1 MLITKAHL
9 LVLQELANGE
19 AAGHAVRTLA
29 EDEAQE
35 HIYREL
41 ELQGLLL
48 LEVPRAYRLTG
59 AGREALGI
67 LEAMRKAAGQAQGP
81 YTPHP
86 HPLPLQ
92 FEELKND
99 WRFLGSDIL
108 AALHAAQQKK
118 GRVGP
123 LTAQVLSARGL
134 TEGVHDTLEKRSFMR
149 LNQHGEAWIN
159 FANRHRSRLEINGDL
174 ANSIRHMHPGYTGR
188 PDLNMPDEQIPLL
201 EVMDLLTWSVPER
214 TVYALTELGRAVYEA
229 LLKEGYAPIDA
240 VLDEPT
246 LEVLALLV
254 SQGSDALTSEQLL
267 NLQTLGYVEL
277 DGTVSA
283 AGQAA
288 MRAYSLLV
296 APQFSEG
303 KSQEQIRTFA
313 ITEPEIELLAAV
325 KQLTEPANSPQ
336 LQADKKTLHRVL
348 VDRMVKRYQELVGRY
363 GRTLEERLPKKR
375 KAVALLEQLKD
386 HDDWFNTFWDLDE
399 LLVSLEAFDLLR
411 TEVEE
416 TKTVYRLTPNGH
428 KILAEQQGS
437 SRDITATAVK
447 VLTTAVTRFHAPA
460 DSWVEQAREEGLIGT
475 GGVSKLGRF
484 YADLA
489 EQCVRIPALTREEA
503 EVLVNLPETVRET
516 GSSHR
521 LASTSTAKDQ
531 SSLDEEK
538 RDWALEKLEARGLIE
553 RLVDGQVM
561 RTEAGQLLA
570 KAVSGAMQLGHPVTP
585 AIVRLLTAIRQV
597 GTLYIKEQKVR
608 MMPHNWA
615 EEERLTGLGPQE
627 FKEAV
632 HIARMGHYVGEA
644 NITEAGLDLLA
655 VLELLNA
662 SQNMVLLNSE
672 SH

>member
-1 MLITKAHL
+1 MFITKAHL
-9 LVLQELANGE
+9 LALQEFAAGE
-19 AAGHAVRTLA
+19 AAGHPVRTLA
-29 EDEAQE
+29 EDEPQG

-48 LEVPRAYRLTG
+48 LEVPRSYRLTD
-59 AGREALGI
+59 AGREARGI

-81 YTPHP
+81 SAAHP
-86 HPLPLQ
+86 HSLPLQ
-92 FEELKND
+92 FNEFKND

-108 AALHAAQQKK
+108 AALYAAKLKEGQ
-118 GRVGP
+118 VGP

-134 TEGVHDTLEKRSFMR
+134 TETVHDTLEKRSSVR
-149 LNQHGEAWIN
+149 LNRYGEAWLD
-159 FANRHRSRLEINGDL
+159 FARRFRPRLEINGDL

-188 PDLNMPDEQIPLL
+188 PDANMPAEHIALL
-201 EVMDLLTWSVPER
+201 EAMDLLTWSVPER
-214 TVYALTELGRAVYEA
+214 TIYALTALGRAVYET
-229 LLKEGYAPIDA
+229 LLKEGYAPLDT

-246 LEVLALLV
+246 LKVLALLV
-254 SQGSDALTSEQLL
+254 EQGSKALTSEQLL
-267 NLQTLGYVEL
+267 KLQMLGYVEL

-288 MRAYSLLV
+288 MGAYSLLV
-296 APQFSEG
+296 APRFIEG
-303 KSQEQIRTFA
+303 ESPEQIRTFA

-325 KQLTEPANSPQ
+325 QQIAEPANSSQ
-336 LQADKKTLHRVL
+336 LHPDKKTLHRVL
-348 VDRMVKRYQELVGRY
+348 IDRMVKRYQDLMGRY
-363 GRTLEERLPKKR
+363 GRTIEERSAKKR
-375 KAVALLEQLKD
+375 KAVALLEHLKD
-386 HDDWFNTFWDLDE
+386 HDEWFNTFWDLDE
-399 LLVSLEAFDLLR
+399 LLVGLEAFDLLR
-411 TEVEE
+411 AEVEE
-416 TKTVYRLTPNGH
+416 TQTVYRLTPTGH

-475 GGVSKLGRF
+475 GGVSKSGRF

-489 EQCVRIPALTREEA
+489 EHCVRIPALTREEA

-516 GSSHR
+516 
-521 LASTSTAKDQ
+521 STSTARDH

-538 RDWALEKLEARGLIE
+538 QGWALEKLEARGLIE
-553 RLVDGQVM
+553 RLVDGQIVQ
-561 RTEAGQLLA
+561 TEAGQLLA
-570 KAVSGAMQLGHPVTP
+570 RAVSGALQLGHPVTP
-585 AIVRLLTAIRQV
+585 AIVRLLAAIRQV
-597 GTLYIKEQKVR
+597 GTLYVKEQKVR

-632 HIARMGHYVGEA
+632 HIARLGHYIGEV

-655 VLELLNA
+655 VQERLNT
-662 SQNMVLLNSE
+662 SQNMVLLNQSLTQE
-672 SH
+672 

>member
-1 MLITKAHL
+1 MLITTAHL
-9 LVLQELANGE
+9 LALKELATGE
-19 AAGHAVRTLA
+19 AAGHAVHTLP
-29 EDEAQE
+29 EDESQE

-41 ELQGLLL
+41 ELQGLVL
-48 LEVPRAYRLTG
+48 LEVPRAYRLTS

-67 LEAMRKAAGQAQGP
+67 LAAMRKAAGQAQGP

-92 FEELKND
+92 FEEHKND

-118 GRVGP
+118 GRIGP
-123 LTAQVLSARGL
+123 LTAQMLSARGL
-134 TEGVHDTLEKRSFMR
+134 TESVHDTLEEQPAIR
-149 LNQHGEAWIN
+149 LNQHGEAWID
-159 FANRHRSRLEINGDL
+159 FAIRYPPRLEINSDL
-174 ANSIRHMHPGYTGR
+174 ANSIRHMHPGYTGS
-188 PDLNMPDEQIPLL
+188 PDINMPGEHIPLL
-201 EVMDLLTWSVPER
+201 EAMDLLTWSVPER
-214 TVYALTELGRAVYEA
+214 TIYALTALGRAVYEA
-229 LLKEGYAPIDA
+229 LLKEGYAGPGQA
-240 VLDEPT
+240 SPLHTVLDEPI
-246 LEVLALLV
+246 LEMLVLLV
-254 SQGSDALTSEQLL
+254 NQGSKALTSEQML

-288 MRAYSLLV
+288 IRAYSLLV
-296 APQFSEG
+296 APRFIEG
-303 KSQEQIRTFA
+303 ERPEQIRTFA

-363 GRTLEERLPKKR
+363 GRTIKERSAKKR
-375 KAVALLEQLKD
+375 QAVALLEQLKD
-386 HDDWFNTFWDLDE
+386 HDEWFNTFWDLDE
-399 LLVSLEAFDLLR
+399 LLVSLEAFDLLHA
-411 TEVEE
+411 EVAEA
-416 TKTVYRLTPNGH
+416 KTVYRLTPNGL

-475 GGVSKLGRF
+475 GGVSKSGRF

-489 EQCVRIPALTREEA
+489 EHCARKPALTREEA

-531 SSLDEEK
+531 SSLAEEK
-538 RDWALEKLEARGLIE
+538 QGWAFEKLEGRGLIE

-570 KAVSGAMQLGHPVTP
+570 KAVSGALQLGHPVTP
-585 AIVRLLTAIRQV
+585 AIVRLLAAIRQV
-597 GTLYIKEQKVR
+597 GTLYVKEQKIR
-608 MMPHNWA
+608 IQPEKWA
-615 EEERLTGLGPQE
+615 EVERLTGLGPQE
-627 FKEAV
+627 FQETV
-632 HIARMGHYVGEA
+632 HIARMGHYIGEV

-655 VLELLNA
+655 VQEQLI
-662 SQNMVLLNSE
+662 
-672 SH
+672 

>member
-9 LVLQELANGE
+9 LALQEFAAGE
-19 AAGHAVRTLA
+19 AAGHPVRTLA
-29 EDEAQE
+29 QDEPQE

-48 LEVPRAYRLTG
+48 LEVPRSYRLTH

-81 YTPHP
+81 YTAHP
-86 HPLPLQ
+86 HPLPLH
-92 FEELKND
+92 FNELKND

-108 AALHAAQQKK
+108 AALQAARQKG

-123 LTAQVLSARGL
+123 LTAQELSARGL
-134 TEGVHDTLEKRSFMR
+134 TESVHDTLEKRSTIR
-149 LNQHGEAWIN
+149 LNQHGEAWLD
-159 FANRHRSRLEINGDL
+159 FARRYRPRLEITGDL
-174 ANSIRHMHPGYTGR
+174 ANSMRHMHPGYTGR
-188 PDLNMPDEQIPLL
+188 PDANMPAEHIALL
-201 EVMDLLTWSVPER
+201 EAMDLLTWSVPER
-214 TVYALTELGRAVYEA
+214 TIYALTALGRAVYET
-229 LLKEGYAPIDA
+229 LLKEGYAPLDT

-246 LEVLALLV
+246 LKVLALLV
-254 SQGSDALTSEQLL
+254 ERGSEALTSEQLL
-267 NLQTLGYVEL
+267 NLQMLGYVEL

-288 MRAYSLLV
+288 MRAYSLLQRES
-296 APQFSEG
+296 P
-303 KSQEQIRTFA
+303 EQIRTFA
-313 ITEPEIELLAAV
+313 ITEHEIELLAAV
-325 KQLTEPANSPQ
+325 QQIAEPANSSQ
-336 LQADKKTLHRVL
+336 LHPDKKMLHRVL
-348 VDRMVKRYQELVGRY
+348 VDRMVKRYQDLVGRY
-363 GRTLEERLPKKR
+363 GRTIEERSAKKR
-375 KAVALLEQLKD
+375 KAVALLEHLKD
-386 HDDWFNTFWDLDE
+386 HDEWFNTFWDLDE
-399 LLVSLEAFDLLR
+399 LLVGLEAFDLLR
-411 TEVEE
+411 AEVEE
-416 TKTVYRLTPNGH
+416 TKTVYRLTPTGH

-475 GGVSKLGRF
+475 GGVSKSGRF

-489 EQCVRIPALTREEA
+489 EHCVRIPALTREEA

-516 GSSHR
+516 
-521 LASTSTAKDQ
+521 STSTARDH

-538 RDWALEKLEARGLIE
+538 QGWALEKLEARGLIE
-553 RLVDGQVM
+553 RLVDGQIVQ
-561 RTEAGQLLA
+561 TEAGQLLA
-570 KAVSGAMQLGHPVTP
+570 RAVSGALQLGHPVTP
-585 AIVRLLTAIRQV
+585 AIVRLLVAIRQV
-597 GTLYIKEQKVR
+597 GTLYVKEQKVR

-632 HIARMGHYVGEA
+632 HIARLGHYIGEV

-655 VLELLNA
+655 VQEMLNT
-662 SQNMVLLNSE
+662 SQNMVLLNRSLTQE
-672 SH
+672 

>member
-29 EDEAQE
+29 EDEPQE

-48 LEVPRAYRLTG
+48 LEVPRAYRLTD

-108 AALHAAQQKK
+108 AALYAAQQKK

-134 TEGVHDTLEKRSFMR
+134 TESVHDTLEKRSFIR
-149 LNQHGEAWIN
+149 LNQHGEAWID
-159 FANRHRSRLEINGDL
+159 FANRSRPRLEITGDL
-174 ANSIRHMHPGYTGR
+174 ANSMRRMHPGYTGR
-188 PDLNMPDEQIPLL
+188 PDITMPDEQIPLL

-214 TVYALTELGRAVYEA
+214 TIYALTELGRAVYEA
-229 LLKEGYAPIDA
+229 LLKEGYAPLDA

-246 LEVLALLV
+246 LEVLVLLAN
-254 SQGSDALTSEQLL
+254 QGSEALTSEQLL

-296 APQFSEG
+296 APRFSEG
-303 KSQEQIRTFA
+303 ESPEQIHTFA

-363 GRTLEERLPKKR
+363 GRTLEERLSKKR

-386 HDDWFNTFWDLDE
+386 HDEWFNTFWDLDE

-489 EQCVRIPALTREEA
+489 EHCVRIPALTREEA

-521 LASTSTAKDQ
+521 LASTSTAKNQ

-538 RDWALEKLEARGLIE
+538 QDWALEKLEARGLIE

-585 AIVRLLTAIRQV
+585 AIIRLLAAIRQV
-597 GTLYIKEQKVR
+597 GTLYVKEQKVR

-615 EEERLTGLGPQE
+615 EVERLTGLGPQE

-632 HIARMGHYVGEA
+632 HIARMGHYIGEA
-644 NITEAGLDLLA
+644 NITEAGLDLLT